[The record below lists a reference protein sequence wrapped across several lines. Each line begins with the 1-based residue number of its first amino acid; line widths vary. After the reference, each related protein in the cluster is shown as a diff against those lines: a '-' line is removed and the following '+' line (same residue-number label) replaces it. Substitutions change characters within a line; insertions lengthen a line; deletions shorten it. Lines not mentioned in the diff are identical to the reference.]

1 MAKPVALCQQCHSAL
16 FDGHAYPSHHRA
28 HQQPRPP
35 SAEFKYEALPYDRRS
50 TRLLN
55 LSCGS
60 PENPEIECSLI
71 VVNIESTESGRGLIR
86 KEYEALSWCWG
97 TAKPTSYINIRSNGR
112 IYSKRVQPDL
122 LAALKALRHPQQDR
136 YLWIDAIC
144 VDQANVREKNLQLEM
159 NPLIYD
165 QAKSVCVWLGE
176 GDVAS
181 SMAIKF
187 IQEEVLQLQNFD
199 ELCDSRDAGKKW
211 SALLDFMQRP
221 WFSRRWVVHE
231 IALARSAILYCGEDM
246 ITWKD
251 FAIAVELLLE
261 VETAT
266 HRLSEVMRKDP
277 QFFQIPDWFD
287 YVSALGAS
295 VLVEA
300 TGKIFRK
307 TKFTGPDLGNQQ
319 LPYEHADRQPLLSLE
334 YLVSSLAIFDTSAK
348 HDTIYALLAIA
359 KDTIPSVSETYPRAN
374 LPVEV
379 NRFPI
384 QRAFNAQG
392 LLLDRTKSAL
402 EGFTRRKRYTV
413 AYESSYVDACKT
425 FVQFCIQQSD
435 PTRALDIICRP
446 WAAEDKDNPAETNF
460 IYENRTPRPKETI
473 PLPSWIPQ
481 VTGAPYSFFTH
492 PGSHSVRLRRKNAD
506 TLVGLPNAF
515 QRNYNA
521 AETREVDHKS
531 LRFKK
536 RLKHNMHF
544 SMYVKGFVLDV
555 VDHVFAASQGG
566 AIPQEWIDAAGW
578 EDVDRMDPPDEFWRT
593 LVADRGCDGRNPPV
607 YYSRACKES
616 FLKGGLPSGSVST
629 SDLINNERNSIVA
642 QFCRRVQAVIWNRSL
657 IKTKSMNMGMASKN
671 VKRGD
676 LVCILYGCSVPVI
689 LRQCEEMKTLEELAQ
704 EREEDFIN
712 TLKEVQLRWKKRYER
727 SRRARITRAWRLL
740 VLLFGSIRSLRED
753 PGFKFYVARKYGIK
767 WRKIVRER
775 LLEREHRREIT
786 PRTSESEGSEGQHA
800 ASSLVLTDNPFTG
813 DPKTSPQSL
822 SQTSRSIPLPQN
834 ARFFPT
840 KEDAQRFFQEEVAK
854 TWDMGFN
861 TWLNR
866 SPCDG
871 SNQYY
876 YQFIGEAYI
885 HEKMDG
891 EAMEYQNTQ
900 GIWAQVFELR

>member
-1 MAKPVALCQQCHSAL
+1 
-16 FDGHAYPSHHRA
+16 
-28 HQQPRPP
+28 
-35 SAEFKYEALPYDRRS
+35 
-50 TRLLN
+50 
-55 LSCGS
+55 
-60 PENPEIECSLI
+60 
-71 VVNIESTESGRGLIR
+71 
-86 KEYEALSWCWG
+86 
-97 TAKPTSYINIRSNGR
+97 
-112 IYSKRVQPDL
+112 
-122 LAALKALRHPQQDR
+122 
-136 YLWIDAIC
+136 
-144 VDQANVREKNLQLEM
+144 
-159 NPLIYD
+159 
-165 QAKSVCVWLGE
+165 
-176 GDVAS
+176 
-181 SMAIKF
+181 
-187 IQEEVLQLQNFD
+187 
-199 ELCDSRDAGKKW
+199 
-211 SALLDFMQRP
+211 
-221 WFSRRWVVHE
+221 
-231 IALARSAILYCGEDM
+231 
-246 ITWKD
+246 
-251 FAIAVELLLE
+251 VELLLE

-319 LPYEHADRQPLLSLE
+319 LSYEHAGRQPLLSLE
-334 YLVSSLAIFDTSAK
+334 YLVSSLAIFDTFVK

-359 KDTIPSVSETYPRAN
+359 KDTIPSVGETYPRAN

-379 NRFPI
+379 NRIPI

-402 EGFTRRKRYTV
+402 ENFTRRKRYTV

-446 WAAEDKDNPAETNF
+446 WAAEDKDNLAEMNF
-460 IYENRTPRPKETI
+460 IYENRPPRPKEI
-473 PLPSWIPQ
+473 IRLPSWIPQ
-481 VTGAPYSFFTH
+481 VTGAPYSFFRH

-521 AETREVDHKS
+521 AETCEVDRKS

-578 EDVDRMDPPDEFWRT
+578 DDVDRMDPPDEFWRT

-629 SDLINNERNSIVA
+629 SDLINNERNSVVA

-657 IKTKSMNMGMASKN
+657 IKTKSMNIGMASKN
-671 VKRGD
+671 VWRGD
-676 LVCILYGCSVPVI
+676 LVCILYGSSVPVI
-689 LRQCEEMKTLEELAQ
+689 LRRCESKKTQQELAQ

-712 TLKEVQLRWKKRYER
+712 ALKEVQLRWKKRCEI
-727 SRRARITRAWRLL
+727 SRKVRTRRAWRLL
-740 VLLFGSIRSLRED
+740 ALSFGNIRLLGED
-753 PGFKFYVARKYGIK
+753 PGFKFYVSRKYGIH
-767 WRKIVRER
+767 WRNIVRMR
-775 LLEREHRREIT
+775 KLERKHGRGRELT
-786 PRTSESEGSEGQHA
+786 PRTSESEGSEGTHA
-800 ASSLVLTDNPFTG
+800 DNSLVLTDRPST
-813 DPKTSPQSL
+813 DHPKTTPRSL
-822 SQTSRSIPLPQN
+822 SQTHRSIPLPQTT
-834 ARFFPT
+834 RFFPT
-840 KEDAQRFFQEEVAK
+840 REETRRVQEENQRFRKGVAE
-854 TWDMGFN
+854 TWDMAFN

-866 SPCDG
+866 MPEDDYDERY
-871 SNQYY
+871 YY
-876 YQFIGEAYI
+876 YQFLGEVYI

-891 EAMEYQNTQ
+891 QAMEYQNTH
-900 GIWAQVFELR
+900 GIPTRVFELR